1 MIIHKL
7 SVKTILLIMLC
18 FGVSAM
24 VIVQLL
30 VRAYVE
36 RPQLERIQYAADL
49 KDVQR
54 IDRAYEFALQE
65 LASRANDNAKWDDA
79 YRFIVDLNEAFIR
92 ANIVENTFTDNNIGG
107 IAFFDMTNN
116 LRFSMAYEAK
126 SRTMESGHPFTPIQL
141 QVDILL
147 ASKQTGADRAGFI
160 RDGRDRILAFASK
173 PILPSSED
181 AQARGTLVV
190 WRVLDEAFVAQLI
203 RQTGLFYEM
212 GPISRAEMTE
222 EVSRRFSESTLKTV
236 EPRNEHNQIAWYMY
250 DLNGVPLRQHVLTF
264 ESSYFTPDLFSLSVL
279 AEISVAII
287 LLALSAWVIHRV
299 FIRPLSLITRST
311 RSIAQSKDYR
321 TEIHMVAAVEFEQLA
336 VQFNELMRTVYDQE
350 MVLQTQNLKLRLENI
365 RDPLTGISNRRYLD
379 EYLESCWKWSLEE
392 SKPFAVVLMDVDSFK
407 AYNDFYGHPAG
418 DKVLKAVASL
428 LKTSVDSA
436 QGNVARYGGEEFC
449 AVLIEQSE
457 QQVRWWCNE
466 VLEEIALLEI
476 EHEKTALGQLSISIG
491 VAYGIAADYRQLRNF
506 FQIADQE
513 LYRAKDAGKNCVRFS
528 DVA

>member
-18 FGVSAM
+18 CGVSAM
-24 VIVQLL
+24 VSVQLL

-54 IDRAYEFALQE
+54 IDRAYEFALKE
-65 LASRANDNAKWDDA
+65 LANRANDNAGWDDS

-92 ANIVENTFTDNNIGG
+92 ANIVENTFTDNNLDG
-107 IAFFDMTNN
+107 IAFFNLTNE
-116 LRFSMAYEAK
+116 LRFSMTYEAK
-126 SRTMESGHPFTPIQL
+126 TRTMVSGHPFTPIQL
-141 QVDILL
+141 QIDILL
-147 ASKQTGADRAGFI
+147 ASKQAGADRTGFI
-160 RDGRDRILAFASK
+160 RDGQDRIIAFASK
-173 PILPSSED
+173 PILPSSGD
-181 AQARGTLVV
+181 APARGTLVV
-190 WRVLDEAFVAQLI
+190 WRVLDETFVAQLI
-203 RQTGLFYEM
+203 RQTGLNYEM
-212 GPISRAEMTE
+212 RSITSSEVTAE
-222 EVSRRFSESTLKTV
+222 VPRRSLGSALDTV
-236 EPRNEHNQIAWYMY
+236 EPRSEHNQIAWYMHG
-250 DLNGVPLRQHVLTF
+250 LKGVPLRQHLLTF
-264 ESSYFTPDLFSLSVL
+264 ESSYFTADLFSVSVM

-287 LLALSAWVIHRV
+287 LLVLSAWVIHRV
-299 FIRPLSLITRST
+299 FIRPLSLITHNT

-321 TEIHMVAAVEFEQLA
+321 TEINIEAAVEFEQLA

-436 QGNVARYGGEEFC
+436 HGNVARYGGEEFC

-476 EHEKTALGQLSISIG
+476 EHKKTALGQLSISIG

-513 LYRAKDAGKNCVRFS
+513 LYRAKGAGKNCVKFS

>member
-1 MIIHKL
+1 
-7 SVKTILLIMLC
+7 
-18 FGVSAM
+18 
-24 VIVQLL
+24 
-30 VRAYVE
+30 
-36 RPQLERIQYAADL
+36 
-49 KDVQR
+49 
-54 IDRAYEFALQE
+54 
-65 LASRANDNAKWDDA
+65 
-79 YRFIVDLNEAFIR
+79 
-92 ANIVENTFTDNNIGG
+92 
-107 IAFFDMTNN
+107 
-116 LRFSMAYEAK
+116 
-126 SRTMESGHPFTPIQL
+126 
-141 QVDILL
+141 
-147 ASKQTGADRAGFI
+147 
-160 RDGRDRILAFASK
+160 
-173 PILPSSED
+173 
-181 AQARGTLVV
+181 
-190 WRVLDEAFVAQLI
+190 
-203 RQTGLFYEM
+203 
-212 GPISRAEMTE
+212 
-222 EVSRRFSESTLKTV
+222 
-236 EPRNEHNQIAWYMY
+236 
-250 DLNGVPLRQHVLTF
+250 
-264 ESSYFTPDLFSLSVL
+264 
-279 AEISVAII
+279 
-287 LLALSAWVIHRV
+287 
-299 FIRPLSLITRST
+299 
-311 RSIAQSKDYR
+311 
-321 TEIHMVAAVEFEQLA
+321 

-392 SKPFAVVLMDVDSFK
+392 SKPFAIVLMDVDSFK

-436 QGNVARYGGEEFC
+436 HGNVARYGGEEFC